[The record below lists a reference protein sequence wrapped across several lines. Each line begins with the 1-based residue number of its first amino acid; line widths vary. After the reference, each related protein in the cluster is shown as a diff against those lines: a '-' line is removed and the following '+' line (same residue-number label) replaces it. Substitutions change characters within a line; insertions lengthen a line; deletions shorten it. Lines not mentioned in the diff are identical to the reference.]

1 MRTVERRSCSAI
13 SPKPGMAMLFGSMR
27 ALANDDRGFLEGPAA
42 HEFNGERFADGFRA
56 ELPVNIFEARDRMT
70 GESHKNIADD
80 DAGFVCGAFRLDLEH
95 DGRGPVVAFE
105 CFSKRVRQTHGLQT
119 DAEVAARNAAF
130 LQKHFNDAVHRGC
143 RNRASAAP
151 VHARRSATT
160 RLTAPRAATG
170 PLARVRPTTRA
181 RLPGLIEETS
191 LASPIGEP
199 ASAHFKTAKSVD
211 ASRPARVAA
220 TTRPSGKV
228 V

>member
-95 DGRGPVVAFE
+95 DGRGLVVAFE
-105 CFSKRVRQTHGLQT
+105 CFSRSEERRVGNECSGRGWGLW
-119 DAEVAARNAAF
+119 
-130 LQKHFNDAVHRGC
+130 
-143 RNRASAAP
+143 
-151 VHARRSATT
+151 
-160 RLTAPRAATG
+160 
-170 PLARVRPTTRA
+170 
-181 RLPGLIEETS
+181 
-191 LASPIGEP
+191 
-199 ASAHFKTAKSVD
+199 
-211 ASRPARVAA
+211 
-220 TTRPSGKV
+220 
-228 V
+228 